1 MTIIETI
8 IFFLVIWWPIFFI
21 SLPLGFKS
29 ISNEEINENFAK
41 SAPSNPRILQKF
53 IFTTLAAFL
62 LTLLIW
68 SLAYFEVFS
77 FKELII

>member
-8 IFFLVIWWPIFFI
+8 IFFLIIWWPIFFI

-29 ISNEEINENFAK
+29 IANEEKNENFAK

-53 IFTTLAAFL
+53 IC
-62 LTLLIW
+62 
-68 SLAYFEVFS
+68 YV
-77 FKELII
+77 

>member
-8 IFFLVIWWPIFFI
+8 IFFLIIWWPIFFI

-29 ISNEEINENFAK
+29 ISYEEKNENFAK

-53 IFTTLAAFL
+53 IYTTLSAFF

-77 FKELII
+77 FKELMI

>member
-8 IFFLVIWWPIFFI
+8 IFFLIIWWPIFFI

-29 ISNEEINENFAK
+29 IANEEKNENFAK

-62 LTLLIW
+62 FTLLIW
-68 SLAYFEVFS
+68 ILAYFEVFS